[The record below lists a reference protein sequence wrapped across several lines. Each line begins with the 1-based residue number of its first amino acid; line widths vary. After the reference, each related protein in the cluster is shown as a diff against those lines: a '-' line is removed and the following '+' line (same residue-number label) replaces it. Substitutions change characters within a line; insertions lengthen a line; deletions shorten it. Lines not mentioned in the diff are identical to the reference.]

1 MRLIVSIVLI
11 SFLIESCNKDN
22 GQMSEKD
29 PTPNDSI
36 VDLKYSIPV
45 SAEFLWNKKFRLVKS
60 LTNGINGT
68 TIYYEI
74 GNDCKSDDTVEFTA
88 GGKIIYDDHGWK
100 CRDSS
105 LIVMKYEFIEPGLIY
120 FLDTITFFKSPELR
134 IYRANETY
142 FYLSHMI
149 PSGHSYN
156 YYKRVE

>member
-1 MRLIVSIVLI
+1 VRLIVSIVLI

-60 LTNGINGT
+60 LTEGLGGR
-68 TIYYEI
+68 TIQYEI
-74 GNDCKSDDTVEFTA
+74 GNDCKSDDTVEFTT
-88 GGKIIYDDHGWK
+88 GGKAIYDDHDWK
-100 CRDSS
+100 CGDSS

-120 FLDTITFFKSPELR
+120 FRDNITYFKFPDLQ

-149 PSGHSYN
+149 PSGHSYS

>member
-1 MRLIVSIVLI
+1 
-11 SFLIESCNKDN
+11 
-22 GQMSEKD
+22 MSEKD

-36 VDLKYSIPV
+36 ADLKYTIPV

-60 LTNGINGT
+60 LTEGLNGRTIN
-68 TIYYEI
+68 YEI

-120 FLDTITFFKSPELR
+120 FLNTITFFKSPELR